1 MIKLIVGKAMGLI
14 NYIKIKGGT
23 KENEK
28 YFVEE
33 ERIQKPIKLE
43 VDKKFMMKL
52 IKQLRV
58 IILILS
64 LTIILLKQN

>member
-14 NYIKIKGGT
+14 NYIKTKRRI

-52 IKQLRV
+52 IK
-58 IILILS
+58 
-64 LTIILLKQN
+64 